1 MAWVATTMTAVRMP
15 VLRRKQSCS
24 CDGNGNNNQLKA
36 EVVIVTVTAT
46 ATAGSGSDDN
56 DGAMPDAKVGG
67 TEVIGVGCD
76 NEDCG
81 ADAGS
86 LLMAV
91 MRLRR

>member
-1 MAWVATTMTAVRMP
+1 MAWAVTTMTAARMP
-15 VLRRKQSCS
+15 VLRGWRSCG
-24 CDGNGNNNQLKA
+24 CNGDGNNNQLKA
-36 EVVIVTVTAT
+36 EVVIATAT

-86 LLMAV
+86 LSTAV
-91 MRLRR
+91 VRLQW